1 MAVKILENV
10 LYYGVEGL
18 ATLYCSWTLVTRF
31 FGFPAKKRTGRKYVM
46 AGILLLFVIM
56 GCIGS
61 MVLRPALGETDGEI
75 VPVSGLMS
83 LMMIFFLPFQL
94 LEKKGKGFLV
104 AFFSDEL
111 LTVSLLLLMALA
123 RGIGEL
129 AGIGKEG
136 LLIVNAGGYLIIMAL
151 VWCIGTLSGKRRKE
165 PMSLQTMLFVF
176 LSAVL
181 TDIALGFINPFQ
193 YADDTQ
199 AMFRIRIVY
208 TGRES
213 AIWNIL
219 ILAFAFLLLGVFMV
233 LAVRESEAK
242 YFQKKILIGEYYL
255 ETQKD
260 HYEQQIEANQEIRRI
275 RHDVKNHAYVMK
287 ELLRRKEYGELEEYL
302 SEVTREM
309 EQADVSVH
317 VGNEIAD
324 AILSE
329 KKQKAERLGIEMKVE
344 GEMTGVSLSAVD
356 TCTILANMLDNAIE
370 AVAGLMAKD
379 GQNVT
384 EGRAATEGKDGADRE
399 AQACGKPVI
408 ELSFR
413 KNQNFL
419 LIEERN
425 PARENIV
432 VENGLIATT
441 KKDRGNHGFGLP
453 GIREAAGKYDGECV
467 ITAKDGH
474 FTLEIMLPLTEKIPA
489 QEGKK
494 IG

>member
-1 MAVKILENV
+1 M
-10 LYYGVEGL
+10 
-18 ATLYCSWTLVTRF
+18 
-31 FGFPAKKRTGRKYVM
+31 TGRKYVM

-136 LLIVNAGGYLIIMAL
+136 LLIVNVGGYLIIMAL

-165 PMSLQTMLFVF
+165 PMSLQTMLFVY

-329 KKQKAERLGIEMKVE
+329 KKQKAEA
-344 GEMTGVSLSAVD
+344 SA
-356 TCTILANMLDNAIE
+356 
-370 AVAGLMAKD
+370 D
-379 GQNVT
+379 GFIQSYFS
-384 EGRAATEGKDGADRE
+384 
-399 AQACGKPVI
+399 C
-408 ELSFR
+408 LCSS
-413 KNQNFL
+413 
-419 LIEERN
+419 
-425 PARENIV
+425 
-432 VENGLIATT
+432 
-441 KKDRGNHGFGLP
+441 
-453 GIREAAGKYDGECV
+453 
-467 ITAKDGH
+467 
-474 FTLEIMLPLTEKIPA
+474 
-489 QEGKK
+489 
-494 IG
+494 